1 MKTNM
6 TFAGALMLMACLMAS
21 GCASSASK
29 PKPGFGKYAYEQGEV
44 TAHEK
49 VSFDKACAS
58 ALLAFK
64 DLNFPVES
72 ESKEVQL
79 ATINA
84 NAAGKSVSVKLE
96 RISNYSTIVRI
107 QAGPSGD
114 QALSDSILRAMRSH
128 YGK

>member
-1 MKTNM
+1 M
-6 TFAGALMLMACLMAS
+6 TFAGALVLMACLLAS
-21 GCASSASK
+21 GCASSSSK
-29 PKPGFGKYAYEQGEV
+29 PKAGFGKYAYEQGEV
-44 TAHEK
+44 TVHEK
-49 VSFDKACAS
+49 ASFDKVWTS
-58 ALLAFK
+58 AHLAFK

-72 ESKEVQL
+72 ESKEVQT
-79 ATINA
+79 ATINGSA
-84 NAAGKSVSVKLE
+84 DGKNVSVKLE